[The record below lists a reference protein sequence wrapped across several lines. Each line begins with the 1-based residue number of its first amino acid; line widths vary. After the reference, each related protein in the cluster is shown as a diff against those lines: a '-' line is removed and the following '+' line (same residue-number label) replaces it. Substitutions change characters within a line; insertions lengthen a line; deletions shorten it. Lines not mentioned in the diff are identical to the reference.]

1 MIVLHFVGHPLGG
14 PMVGLVVTSSK
25 RAYATRCVTQV
36 CCKQG
41 PCPLVRPLLA
51 CASTGDTQTLKVR
64 SGPVSMG
71 SLGPGTHKVLF
82 RKSLGNLVAM
92 VH

>member
-1 MIVLHFVGHPLGG
+1 MGHPLGSA
-14 PMVGLVVTSSK
+14 MVGLMATSSK
-25 RAYATRCVTQV
+25 SAYATLYVTQV

-41 PCPLVRPLLA
+41 PCPHGRPLLT
-51 CASTGDTQTLKVR
+51 CASTGDTQILKGR
-64 SGPVSMG
+64 CGSVSVG
-71 SLGPGTHKVLF
+71 SLGPGTYKVLF